1 MLLKIRVKLYLS
13 LYLSIFFI
21 VLILIPATLVIS
33 LHFTGIKYFSNLSSI
48 GDSDSVTPG
57 KKTLKPPPT
66 THSPA
71 HLVWGWLTSFLPGS
85 TEPLSPILLLRHTN
99 GNRLK
104 PERKTRLSFQHSI
117 LHIGTQKQDYCFSN
131 TTPEKIVFRE
141 A

>member
-1 MLLKIRVKLYLS
+1 MRLKIRVKLYLS
-13 LYLSIFFI
+13 LYLCIFFI

-71 HLVWGWLTSFLPGS
+71 HLVWGVAYQFFTRFHRTAISYTTLASHK
-85 TEPLSPILLLRHTN
+85 R
-99 GNRLK
+99 K
-104 PERKTRLSFQHSI
+104 PVETRTQNKVIFSAQHFTHWNAKTRLLF
-117 LHIGTQKQDYCFSN
+117 
-131 TTPEKIVFRE
+131 
-141 A
+141 